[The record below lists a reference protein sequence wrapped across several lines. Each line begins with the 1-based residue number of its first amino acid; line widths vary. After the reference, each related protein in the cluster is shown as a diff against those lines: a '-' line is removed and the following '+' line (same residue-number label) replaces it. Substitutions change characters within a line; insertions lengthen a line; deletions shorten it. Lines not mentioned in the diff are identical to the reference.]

1 MNDAYILLVEDRME
15 DVELTLRAFKRAH
28 LANEIVVKNDGVEA
42 IGFLEKAEP
51 PALMLVDIS
60 MPRMNG
66 IQLLERV
73 RQMPHLKYV
82 PVIMLTSSTEEQDL
96 VASYDRGANSYVRK
110 PVTFADFTELIARLG
125 MYWIVLNEVPVAPS
139 AQRAG

>member
-1 MNDAYILLVEDRME
+1 MNDSYILLVEDRAE

-42 IGFLEKAEP
+42 LEYLQNAEP
-51 PALMLVDIS
+51 PALMLIDIS

-73 RQMPHLKYV
+73 RKLDHMRYV
-82 PVIMLTSSTEEQDL
+82 PAVMLTSSAEEQDL
-96 VASYDRGANSYVRK
+96 VASYERGANSYVRK
-110 PVTFADFTELIARLG
+110 PVTFTDFADLIGRLG
-125 MYWIVLNEVPVAPS
+125 MYWVVLNEIPQNTKPT
-139 AQRAG
+139 